1 MEAMTS
7 ERKTAEERRA
17 AVLEAALTEFAER
30 GYVGASTDAIARAAG
45 ISQPY
50 LFRLFGTKKEL
61 FLETERRCLE
71 ATYLRFE
78 AAGKGLSGDEAL
90 EAMGR
95 EYKQMITGD
104 PRLLRGQLQAYAS
117 CQDPEVCEVVRAGFG
132 KLVELVE
139 SKGVPPERVSQ
150 FFAVG
155 MLCNVVV
162 AMNLLASP
170 LPWVEPL
177 TSLFMDKS

>member
-1 MEAMTS
+1 MNPAAT
-7 ERKTAEERRA
+7 ERKTAEERREA
-17 AVLEAALTEFAER
+17 ILEAALTEFAER

-71 ATYLRFE
+71 DTYQRFAT
-78 AAGKGLSGDEAL
+78 ASQGLSGEAAL
-90 EAMGR
+90 EAMGQS
-95 EYKQMITGD
+95 YKEMITGD
-104 PRLLRGQLQAYAS
+104 TRMLRGQLQAYAA

-132 KLVELVE
+132 KLVGLVE
-139 SKGVPPERVSQ
+139 SKGVPAERVST
-150 FFAVG
+150 FFAIG

-162 AMNLLASP
+162 AMDLMENP
-170 LPWVEPL
+170 LPWVESL
-177 TSLFMDKS
+177 TSLFSDKQ